1 MRKLIVALA
10 AAAMLAGCT
19 ALGIPSPQTPAQT
32 VYTAKSDFLA
42 AVLIANQYKALPG
55 CAVPDAPVLCAKADV
70 VVNIKLAANA
80 AKATLD
86 SAEAAVRDPAFDGN
100 AVDKA
105 VVAAT
110 NAVGAFVTITTQL
123 KVKP

>member
-1 MRKLIVALA
+1 MKRFFTLAIAALA
-10 AAAMLAGCT
+10 LCACAAIGLPA
-19 ALGIPSPQTPAQT
+19 PQTPAQT

-42 AVLIANQYKALPG
+42 AVLVADQYKSLPD
-55 CAVPDAPVLCAKADV
+55 CAVPDAPVLCANQNV
-70 VVNIKLAANA
+70 VGNIKLAANA

-86 SAEAAVRDPAFDGN
+86 SAEAAVRDPAFDGG

-123 KVKP
+123 KVKT